1 MTMDQ
6 AVGRPVANPMVLGIA
21 REIAGVA
28 DAWRI
33 PAVRRGTFAGL
44 LILVGSLTP
53 AFLPDVNPFVDV
65 PLLGW
70 LQTVPGRILATA
82 VLMAGVLL
90 MLDSWLRLRPRV
102 GRPQPTRH
110 ILWLWS
116 LPLLLAPPL
125 FSRDAYS
132 YAGQGRIVHIG
143 LDPYRYGPAAIA
155 EQYSQNVDPMWLY
168 TPAPYG
174 PLQLQIQ
181 HLIVDVAGPNHPYA
195 AAVAM
200 RLPALIGVALIAFLL
215 PWIASRFGYDMG
227 LTTWFAVLNPL
238 VVMHLVGGAHNDAL
252 MLGLMV
258 LGIYL
263 AVEKRPW
270 LAAVAI
276 AVAGSVKAPGLVAI
290 LIVAALEARRR
301 KGRVPT
307 VPEAFRELTRVGG
320 ACVAAFLAITIVCG
334 LGLGWLGALGVPGAV
349 RSVLSPVTV
358 VGMGLEN
365 LLTWLQVPNTL
376 DTTVTVDQR
385 IGQVLGI
392 LLCARIAWRL
402 GPVAPL
408 RALAWV
414 VTIIVVTG
422 PVVHPWYLIW
432 AGLFLGVTEG
442 TRFWPSRV
450 MVWVTAGLVVYS
462 TVDSAV
468 RNGALALGVTAALA
482 LAWLALGHDRDLDRE
497 QDPIRVAT
505 LGRWA
510 TLKTWWAI
518 LQTTATTGGPLR
530 REEPLA
536 VEMLHADDRP
546 PAAVRGTRDARRSS
560 AEAVDAATSE
570 SSLTPPS

>member
-1 MTMDQ
+1 MTVDQ
-6 AVGRPVANPMVLGIA
+6 GVARPAANPVTLAVA
-21 REIAGVA
+21 RELTGVA

-33 PAVRRGTFAGL
+33 PAVRRGTLAAL

-53 AFLPDVNPFVDV
+53 AFLPDVNPFTTV
-65 PLLGW
+65 PVLGW
-70 LQTVPGRILATA
+70 LQTVPGRIIATA
-82 VLMAGVLL
+82 LLMGGVLL
-90 MLDSWLRLRPRV
+90 MLDSWLRLRPRA
-102 GRPQPTRH
+102 GRPNPTRH
-110 ILWLWS
+110 VLWLWS

-132 YAGQGRIVHIG
+132 YAGQGRLVHVGI
-143 LDPYRYGPAAIA
+143 DPYRYGPAAIA

-181 HLIVDVAGPNHPYA
+181 HLIVDLAGASHPYA

-200 RLPALIGVALIAFLL
+200 RLPALLGVALIAFLL
-215 PWIASRFGYDMG
+215 PKIASRFGYDVG
-227 LTTWFAVLNPL
+227 LTTWFVVLNPL

-270 LAAVAI
+270 LAAIAI
-276 AVAGSVKAPGLVAI
+276 ALAGAVKAPGLIAI
-290 LIVAALEARRR
+290 LVVAVLEARRR
-301 KGRVPT
+301 HGRVPT
-307 VPEAFRELTRVGG
+307 VVEVLRELTRLGG
-320 ACVAAFLAITIVCG
+320 ACVAAFLVVTVACG
-334 LGLGWLGALGVPGAV
+334 LGLGWLGALGVPGVV

-365 LLTWLQVPNTL
+365 LFTWLQIPGTF
-376 DTTVTVDQR
+376 DTTVTVVQR

-392 LLCARIAWRL
+392 LACARIAWRL

-414 VTIIVVTG
+414 ITIIVLTG

-432 AGLFLGVTEG
+432 AGLLLGVTEA
-442 TRFWPSRV
+442 TRFWPSRI
-450 MVWVTAGLVVYS
+450 MIWVTAGLVVYS
-462 TVDSAV
+462 TVDSAF

-482 LAWLALGHDRDLDRE
+482 LTWIAMGHDRDLDRE

-505 LGRWA
+505 LGRWN
-510 TLKTWWAI
+510 TLKGWWDFV
-518 LQTTATTGGPLR
+518 QGTTTAGGALR
-530 REEPLA
+530 RQ
-536 VEMLHADDRP
+536 P
-546 PAAVRGTRDARRSS
+546 PAAEMLDGIDDWSPEREANPADSGTSTGPRR
-560 AEAVDAATSE
+560 
-570 SSLTPPS
+570 

>member
-1 MTMDQ
+1 VDQ
-6 AVGRPVANPMVLGIA
+6 GVVRPAASPVVVGVA
-21 REIAGVA
+21 REVGGVA

-33 PAVRRGTFAGL
+33 PAVRRGTLAGL

-53 AFLPDVNPFVDV
+53 AFLPDVNPFIDV
-65 PLLGW
+65 PVLGW
-70 LQTVPGRILATA
+70 LQSVPGRILATA
-82 VLMAGVLL
+82 VLMGGVLL
-90 MLDSWLRLRPRV
+90 MLDSWLRLRPRA
-102 GRPQPTRH
+102 GRPKPTRH

-181 HLIVDVAGPNHPYA
+181 HLIVDIAGPNHPYA

-200 RLPALIGVALIAFLL
+200 RLPALLGVALIAFLL
-215 PWIASRFGYDMG
+215 PKIASRFGYDVGM
-227 LTTWFAVLNPL
+227 TTWLAVLNPL
-238 VVMHLVGGAHNDAL
+238 VVMHLLGGAHNDAL

-258 LGIYL
+258 LGVYL

-270 LAAVAI
+270 LAAIAI
-276 AVAGSVKAPGLVAI
+276 ALAGAIKAPGLVAI

-307 VPEAFRELTRVGG
+307 VREVFRELTRVGG
-320 ACVAAFLAITIVCG
+320 GCLAGFFVITALCG
-334 LGLGWLGALGVPGAV
+334 LGFGWLGALGVPSAV

-358 VGMGLEN
+358 VGMGLEHV
-365 LLTWLQVPNTL
+365 LTWLQVPNAL
-376 DTTVTVDQR
+376 DTTVTVVQR

-392 LLCARIAWRL
+392 LLCARVAWRL

-408 RALAWV
+408 RGLAWV
-414 VTIIVVTG
+414 VTIIVLTG

-432 AGLFLGVTEG
+432 AGLFLAVTEG

-450 MVWVTAGLVVYS
+450 MIWVTAGLVVYS
-462 TVDSAV
+462 TVDSAF

-482 LAWLALGHDRDLDRE
+482 LAWIALGHDRDLDRE

-510 TLKTWWAI
+510 TLKSWWAFV
-518 LQTTATTGGPLR
+518 QGGTWAGGPLR
-530 REEPLA
+530 RQPPVAETLDDERWA
-536 VEMLHADDRP
+536 TVTVGASAGAGSGSAAD
-546 PAAVRGTRDARRSS
+546 PAA
-560 AEAVDAATSE
+560 AT
-570 SSLTPPS
+570 LQTPR

>member
-1 MTMDQ
+1 MTVDQ
-6 AVGRPVANPMVLGIA
+6 GIGRPAASPVVLAVA
-21 REIAGVA
+21 REIAGIA

-33 PAVRRGTFAGL
+33 PAVRRGTLAGV

-53 AFLPDVNPFVDV
+53 AFLPDVNPFTDV
-65 PLLGW
+65 PVLGW
-70 LQTVPGRILATA
+70 LQSVPGRIIATA
-82 VLMAGVLL
+82 VLMGGVLL
-90 MLDSWLRLRPRV
+90 LLDSWLRLRPRA
-102 GRPQPTRH
+102 GRPDPTRH

-132 YAGQGRIVHIG
+132 YAGQGRLVHVGI
-143 LDPYRYGPAAIA
+143 DPYRYGPAAIA
-155 EQYSQNVDPMWLY
+155 
-168 TPAPYG
+168 G
-174 PLQLQIQ
+174 PS
-181 HLIVDVAGPNHPYA
+181 HPYA

-200 RLPALIGVALIAFLL
+200 RLPALLGVALIAFLL
-215 PWIASRFGYDMG
+215 PKIARRFGYDVGM
-227 LTTWFAVLNPL
+227 TTWLAVLNPL

-270 LAAVAI
+270 LAAIAI
-276 AVAGSVKAPGLVAI
+276 GLAGAIKAPGLVAI

-301 KGRVPT
+301 HGRVPT
-307 VPEAFRELTRVGG
+307 VPEVFRELTRVGA
-320 ACVAAFLAITIVCG
+320 ACVAAFLAVTVACG

-358 VGMGLEN
+358 VGMGLEHV
-365 LLTWLQVPNTL
+365 LTWLQIPGTF
-376 DTTVTVDQR
+376 DTTVTVVQR
-385 IGQVLGI
+385 IGQVIGI

-414 VTIIVVTG
+414 VTIIVLTG

-442 TRFWPSRV
+442 TRFWPARI

-462 TVDSAV
+462 TVDSAF

-482 LAWLALGHDRDLDRE
+482 LAWIALGHDRDLDRE

-510 TLKTWWAI
+510 TLRAWWAFV
-518 LQTTATTGGPLR
+518 QGRTSAGGALR
-530 REEPLA
+530 RQ
-536 VEMLHADDRP
+536 P
-546 PAAVRGTRDARRSS
+546 PAAEMFDEDRA
-560 AEAVDAATSE
+560 AVDA
-570 SSLTPPS
+570 TPR

>member
-1 MTMDQ
+1 MTVDQ
-6 AVGRPVANPMVLGIA
+6 GVARPAANPVVLGVA
-21 REIAGVA
+21 RELAGVA
-28 DAWRI
+28 EAWRL
-33 PAVRRGTFAGL
+33 PAVRRGTLAGL
-44 LILVGSLTP
+44 LILFGSLTP
-53 AFLPDVNPFVDV
+53 AFLPDVNPFTSV
-65 PLLGW
+65 PVLGW

-82 VLMAGVLL
+82 VLMGGVLL
-90 MLDSWLRLRPRV
+90 MLDSWLRLRPRA
-102 GRPQPTRH
+102 GRPGPTRH
-110 ILWLWS
+110 VLWLWS

-132 YAGQGRIVHIG
+132 YAGQGRLVHVGI
-143 LDPYRYGPAAIA
+143 DPYRYGPAAIA

-181 HLIVDVAGPNHPYA
+181 HLIVDIAGPSNPYA

-200 RLPALIGVALIAFLL
+200 RLPAILGVVLIAFLL
-215 PWIASRFGYDMG
+215 PKIASRFGYDIGM
-227 LTTWFAVLNPL
+227 TTWFVVLNPL
-238 VVMHLVGGAHNDAL
+238 VVMHLIGGAHNDAL

-270 LAAVAI
+270 LAAIAI
-276 AVAGSVKAPGLVAI
+276 AAAGAIKAPGLVAI

-301 KGRVPT
+301 HGRVPT
-307 VPEAFRELTRVGG
+307 VPEVFRELVRIGG
-320 ACVAAFLAITIVCG
+320 ACVAAFLAITVVCG
-334 LGLGWLGALGVPGAV
+334 LGLGWLGALGVPGVV

-358 VGMGLEN
+358 VGMGLEHV
-365 LLTWLQVPNTL
+365 LTWLQVPNAL
-376 DTTVTVDQR
+376 DTTVTVVQR

-392 LLCARIAWRL
+392 LVCARIAWRL
-402 GPVAPL
+402 GPIAPL

-414 VTIIVVTG
+414 VTIIVLTG

-432 AGLFLGVTEG
+432 AGLFLGITEG
-442 TRFWPSRV
+442 TRFWPSRI

-462 TVDSAV
+462 TVDSAF

-482 LAWLALGHDRDLDRE
+482 LAWIALGHDRDLDRE

-510 TLKTWWAI
+510 TVRSWWAFV
-518 LQTTATTGGPLR
+518 QGGATAGGALGRHGAP
-530 REEPLA
+530 A
-536 VEMLHADDRP
+536 AEMLDAEPDS
-546 PAAVRGTRDARRSS
+546 DAR
-560 AEAVDAATSE
+560 ADA
-570 SSLTPPS
+570 PSGSPTLLSGR

>member
-1 MTMDQ
+1 MTVDQ
-6 AVGRPVANPMVLGIA
+6 GVARPAASPVVVGVA
-21 REIAGVA
+21 REVGGVA

-33 PAVRRGTFAGL
+33 PAVRRGTLAGL

-53 AFLPDVNPFVDV
+53 AFLPDVNPFIDV
-65 PLLGW
+65 PVLGW
-70 LQTVPGRILATA
+70 LQSVPGRILATA
-82 VLMAGVLL
+82 VLMGGVLL
-90 MLDSWLRLRPRV
+90 MLDSWLRLRPRA
-102 GRPQPTRH
+102 GRPKPTRH

-181 HLIVDVAGPNHPYA
+181 HLIVDIAGPNHPYA

-200 RLPALIGVALIAFLL
+200 RLPALLGVALIAFLL
-215 PWIASRFGYDMG
+215 PKIASRFGYDVGM
-227 LTTWFAVLNPL
+227 TTWLAVLNPL
-238 VVMHLVGGAHNDAL
+238 VVMHLLGGAHNDAL

-258 LGIYL
+258 LGVYL

-270 LAAVAI
+270 LAAIAI
-276 AVAGSVKAPGLVAI
+276 ALAGAIKAPGLVAI

-307 VPEAFRELTRVGG
+307 VREVFRELTRVGG
-320 ACVAAFLAITIVCG
+320 GCLAGFFVITALCG
-334 LGLGWLGALGVPGAV
+334 LGFGWLGALGVPSAV

-358 VGMGLEN
+358 VGMGLEHV
-365 LLTWLQVPNTL
+365 LTWLQVPNAL
-376 DTTVTVDQR
+376 DTTVTVVQR

-392 LLCARIAWRL
+392 LLCARVAWRL

-408 RALAWV
+408 RGLAWV
-414 VTIIVVTG
+414 VTIIVLTG

-432 AGLFLGVTEG
+432 AGLFLAVTEG

-450 MVWVTAGLVVYS
+450 MIWVTAGLVVYS
-462 TVDSAV
+462 TVDSAF
-468 RNGALALGVTAALA
+468 RNGALALGVTAGLA
-482 LAWLALGHDRDLDRE
+482 LAWIALGHDRDLDRE

-510 TLKTWWAI
+510 TLKSWWAFV
-518 LQTTATTGGPLR
+518 QGGTWAGGPLR
-530 REEPLA
+530 RQPPVAETLDDERWA
-536 VEMLHADDRP
+536 TVTVGASAGAGSGSAAD
-546 PAAVRGTRDARRSS
+546 PAA
-560 AEAVDAATSE
+560 AT
-570 SSLTPPS
+570 LQTPR

>member
-1 MTMDQ
+1 
-6 AVGRPVANPMVLGIA
+6 
-21 REIAGVA
+21 
-28 DAWRI
+28 
-33 PAVRRGTFAGL
+33 
-44 LILVGSLTP
+44 
-53 AFLPDVNPFVDV
+53 
-65 PLLGW
+65 
-70 LQTVPGRILATA
+70 
-82 VLMAGVLL
+82 
-90 MLDSWLRLRPRV
+90 
-102 GRPQPTRH
+102 
-110 ILWLWS
+110 
-116 LPLLLAPPL
+116 
-125 FSRDAYS
+125 
-132 YAGQGRIVHIG
+132 
-143 LDPYRYGPAAIA
+143 
-155 EQYSQNVDPMWLY
+155 
-168 TPAPYG
+168 
-174 PLQLQIQ
+174 
-181 HLIVDVAGPNHPYA
+181 
-195 AAVAM
+195 
-200 RLPALIGVALIAFLL
+200 
-215 PWIASRFGYDMG
+215 
-227 LTTWFAVLNPL
+227 
-238 VVMHLVGGAHNDAL
+238 
-252 MLGLMV
+252 
-258 LGIYL
+258 
-263 AVEKRPW
+263 
-270 LAAVAI
+270 
-276 AVAGSVKAPGLVAI
+276 
-290 LIVAALEARRR
+290 
-301 KGRVPT
+301 
-307 VPEAFRELTRVGG
+307 VPEVFRELTRVGG

-376 DTTVTVDQR
+376 DTTVTVVQR

-462 TVDSAV
+462 TVDSAF

-482 LAWLALGHDRDLDRE
+482 LAWIALGHDRDLDRE

-518 LQTTATTGGPLR
+518 LQTTATAGGPLR

-546 PAAVRGTRDARRSS
+546 PAAVRGTRDARRST

-570 SSLTPPS
+570 SRLTPPS

>member
-1 MTMDQ
+1 MT
-6 AVGRPVANPMVLGIA
+6 VGQGVARPAANPVVLGVA
-21 REIAGVA
+21 REMAGVA

-33 PAVRRGTFAGL
+33 PAVRRGTLAGL
-44 LILVGSLTP
+44 LILFGSLTP
-53 AFLPDVNPFVDV
+53 AFLPDVNPFTSV
-65 PLLGW
+65 PVLGW

-82 VLMAGVLL
+82 VLMGGVLL
-90 MLDSWLRLRPRV
+90 MLDSWLRLRPRA
-102 GRPQPTRH
+102 GRPGPTRH
-110 ILWLWS
+110 VLWLWS

-132 YAGQGRIVHIG
+132 YAGQGRLVHVGI
-143 LDPYRYGPAAIA
+143 DPYRYGPAAIA

-181 HLIVDVAGPNHPYA
+181 HLIVDIAGPSNPYA

-200 RLPALIGVALIAFLL
+200 RLPALLGVALIAFLL
-215 PWIASRFGYDMG
+215 PKIAHRFGYDIGM
-227 LTTWFAVLNPL
+227 TTWFVVLNPL

-270 LAAVAI
+270 LAAIAI
-276 AVAGSVKAPGLVAI
+276 AVAGAIKAPGLVAI

-301 KGRVPT
+301 HGRVPT
-307 VPEAFRELTRVGG
+307 VPEVFRELVRIGG
-320 ACVAAFLAITIVCG
+320 ACVAAFLVITVVCG
-334 LGLGWLGALGVPGAV
+334 LGLGWLGALGVPGVV

-358 VGMGLEN
+358 VGMGLEHV
-365 LLTWLQVPNTL
+365 LTWLQVPNAL
-376 DTTVTVDQR
+376 DTTVTVVQR
-385 IGQVLGI
+385 IGQILGI
-392 LLCARIAWRL
+392 LVCARIAWRL
-402 GPVAPL
+402 GPIAPL

-414 VTIIVVTG
+414 VTVIVLTG

-442 TRFWPSRV
+442 TRFWPSRI

-462 TVDSAV
+462 TVDSAF

-482 LAWLALGHDRDLDRE
+482 LAWIALGHDRDLDRE
-497 QDPIRVAT
+497 KDPIRVAT

-510 TLKTWWAI
+510 TVKSWWAFV
-518 LQTTATTGGPLR
+518 QGGAIAGGALGR
-530 REEPLA
+530 RGAPA
-536 VEMLHADDRP
+536 AEMLDAEPDLEGDPGARAD
-546 PAAVRGTRDARRSS
+546 ASSGSATLLSRR
-560 AEAVDAATSE
+560 
-570 SSLTPPS
+570 

>member
-1 MTMDQ
+1 MTVDQ
-6 AVGRPVANPMVLGIA
+6 GVARSAASPAVLAVA
-21 REIAGVA
+21 RELAGVA

-44 LILVGSLTP
+44 MILVGSLTP
-53 AFLPDVNPFVDV
+53 AFLPDVNPFTSV
-65 PLLGW
+65 PVLGW
-70 LQTVPGRILATA
+70 LQTTPGRIIATA
-82 VLMAGVLL
+82 VLMGGVLL
-90 MLDSWLRLRPRV
+90 MLDSWLRLRPRA
-102 GRPQPTRH
+102 GRPKPTRH

-132 YAGQGRIVHIG
+132 YAGQGRLVHVGI
-143 LDPYRYGPAAIA
+143 DPYRYGPAAIA

-181 HLIVDVAGPNHPYA
+181 HLIVDIAGPSNPYA

-200 RLPALIGVALIAFLL
+200 RLPALLGVALIAFLL
-215 PWIASRFGYDMG
+215 PKIASRFGYDVGM
-227 LTTWFAVLNPL
+227 TTWFVVLNPL

-263 AVEKRPW
+263 AVEKRTW
-270 LAAVAI
+270 LAAIAI
-276 AVAGSVKAPGLVAI
+276 GMAGAIKAPGLVAI

-301 KGRVPT
+301 YGRVPT
-307 VPEAFRELTRVGG
+307 VPEVLRDLIRVGG
-320 ACVAAFLAITIVCG
+320 ACVAAFLAITVACG

-358 VGMGLEN
+358 VGMGLEHV
-365 LLTWLQVPNTL
+365 LIWLQVPNAL
-376 DTTVTVDQR
+376 DTTVTVVQR
-385 IGQVLGI
+385 IGQVVGI
-392 LLCARIAWRL
+392 LVCARIAWRL

-414 VTIIVVTG
+414 VTIIVLTG

-432 AGLFLGVTEG
+432 AGLFLGITEG
-442 TRFWPSRV
+442 TRFWASRV

-462 TVDSAV
+462 TVDSAF
-468 RNGALALGVTAALA
+468 RNGALALGVTSALA
-482 LAWLALGHDRDLDRE
+482 LAWIAMGHDRDLDRE

-505 LGRWA
+505 LGRWS
-510 TLKTWWAI
+510 TLMTWWAF
-518 LQTTATTGGPLR
+518 LQGTSTGGGALRRQAPTAELFDDVVPREPAAEPATTSVSPR
-530 REEPLA
+530 
-536 VEMLHADDRP
+536 
-546 PAAVRGTRDARRSS
+546 
-560 AEAVDAATSE
+560 
-570 SSLTPPS
+570 

>member
-1 MTMDQ
+1 MTVDQ
-6 AVGRPVANPMVLGIA
+6 GVVRPAASPVVVGVA
-21 REIAGVA
+21 REVGGVA

-33 PAVRRGTFAGL
+33 PAVRRGTLAGL

-53 AFLPDVNPFVDV
+53 AFLPDVNPFIDV
-65 PLLGW
+65 PVLGW
-70 LQTVPGRILATA
+70 LQSVPGRILATA
-82 VLMAGVLL
+82 VLMGGVLL
-90 MLDSWLRLRPRV
+90 MLDSWLRLRPRA
-102 GRPQPTRH
+102 GRPKPTRH

-181 HLIVDVAGPNHPYA
+181 HLIVDIAGPNHPYA

-200 RLPALIGVALIAFLL
+200 RLPALLGVALIAFLL
-215 PWIASRFGYDMG
+215 PKIASRFGYDVGM
-227 LTTWFAVLNPL
+227 TTWLAVLNPL
-238 VVMHLVGGAHNDAL
+238 VVMHLLGGAHNDAL

-258 LGIYL
+258 LGVYL

-270 LAAVAI
+270 LAAIAI
-276 AVAGSVKAPGLVAI
+276 ALAGAIKAPGLVAI

-307 VPEAFRELTRVGG
+307 VREVFRELTRVGG
-320 ACVAAFLAITIVCG
+320 GCLAGFFVITALCG
-334 LGLGWLGALGVPGAV
+334 LGFGWLGALGVPSAV

-358 VGMGLEN
+358 VGMGLEHV
-365 LLTWLQVPNTL
+365 LTWLQVPNAL
-376 DTTVTVDQR
+376 DTTVTVVQR

-392 LLCARIAWRL
+392 LLCARVAWRL

-408 RALAWV
+408 RGLAWV
-414 VTIIVVTG
+414 VTIIVLTG

-432 AGLFLGVTEG
+432 AGLFLAVTEG

-450 MVWVTAGLVVYS
+450 MIWVTAGLVVYS
-462 TVDSAV
+462 TVDSAF

-482 LAWLALGHDRDLDRE
+482 LAWIALGHDRDLDRE

-510 TLKTWWAI
+510 PLKSWWAFV
-518 LQTTATTGGPLR
+518 QGGTWAGGPLR
-530 REEPLA
+530 RQPPVAETLDDERWA
-536 VEMLHADDRP
+536 TATVGASAGAGSGSAAD
-546 PAAVRGTRDARRSS
+546 PAA
-560 AEAVDAATSE
+560 AT
-570 SSLTPPS
+570 LQTPR

>member
-1 MTMDQ
+1 MTVDQ
-6 AVGRPVANPMVLGIA
+6 GLVRPAANPVLLA
-21 REIAGVA
+21 VSREIGGVG

-33 PAVRRGTFAGL
+33 PAVRRGTLAGL
-44 LILVGSLTP
+44 LIFVGSLTP
-53 AFLPDVNPFVDV
+53 AFLPDVNPFTDV
-65 PLLGW
+65 PVVGW

-82 VLMAGVLL
+82 VLMGGVLL
-90 MLDSWLRLRPRV
+90 MLDSWLRLRPRA
-102 GRPQPTRH
+102 GRATPTRH
-110 ILWLWS
+110 VLWLWS

-132 YAGQGRIVHIG
+132 YAGQGRLVHVGI
-143 LDPYRYGPAAIA
+143 DPYRYGPAAIA

-181 HLIVDVAGPNHPYA
+181 HLIVDIAGPSHPYA

-200 RLPALIGVALIAFLL
+200 RLPALLGVALIAFLL
-215 PWIASRFGYDMG
+215 PKIARRFGYDAG
-227 LTTWFAVLNPL
+227 LTTWFVVLNPL

-270 LAAVAI
+270 LAAIAI
-276 AVAGSVKAPGLVAI
+276 ALAGAIKAPGLIAI
-290 LIVAALEARRR
+290 LVVAVLEARRR
-301 KGRVPT
+301 HGRVPT
-307 VPEAFRELTRVGG
+307 VVEVLRELTRLGG
-320 ACVAAFLAITIVCG
+320 ACVAAFLVVTVACG
-334 LGLGWLGALGVPGAV
+334 LGLGWIGALGVPGVV

-365 LLTWLQVPNTL
+365 LFTWLQIPGTF
-376 DTTVTVDQR
+376 DTTVTVVQR
-385 IGQVLGI
+385 IGQVAGI

-414 VTIIVVTG
+414 VTIIVLTG

-442 TRFWPSRV
+442 TRFWPGRI
-450 MVWVTAGLVVYS
+450 MIWVTAGLVVYS
-462 TVDSAV
+462 TVDSAF

-482 LAWLALGHDRDLDRE
+482 LTWIAMGHDRDLDRE

-505 LGRWA
+505 LGRWH
-510 TLKTWWAI
+510 TLKDWWAFA
-518 LQTTATTGGPLR
+518 QGTTTAGGALR
-530 REEPLA
+530 R
-536 VEMLHADDRP
+536 RP
-546 PAAVRGTRDARRSS
+546 PAAEMLDDDDDPDDWSDEQARPVDNGSRSTI
-560 AEAVDAATSE
+560 A
-570 SSLTPPS
+570 PRR

>member
-1 MTMDQ
+1 
-6 AVGRPVANPMVLGIA
+6 
-21 REIAGVA
+21 
-28 DAWRI
+28 
-33 PAVRRGTFAGL
+33 
-44 LILVGSLTP
+44 
-53 AFLPDVNPFVDV
+53 
-65 PLLGW
+65 
-70 LQTVPGRILATA
+70 VPGRILATA

-90 MLDSWLRLRPRV
+90 MLDSWLRLRPRA

-181 HLIVDVAGPNHPYA
+181 HLIVDIAGPNHPYA

-200 RLPALIGVALIAFLL
+200 RLPALVGVALIAFLL
-215 PWIASRFGYDMG
+215 PRIASRFGYDVG

-263 AVEKRPW
+263 AIEKRPW

-276 AVAGSVKAPGLVAI
+276 AVAGAVKAPGLVAI
-290 LIVAALEARRR
+290 LLVAALEARRR
-301 KGRVPT
+301 RGRVPT
-307 VPEAFRELTRVGG
+307 VPEVFREVTRIGG
-320 ACVAAFLAITIVCG
+320 ACVAAFLAITIACG
-334 LGLGWLGALGVPGAV
+334 LGLGWLGALGVPGVV
-349 RSVLSPVTV
+349 RSVLSPVTCR
-358 VGMGLEN
+358 GHGPGEPPGLAPGAQTP
-365 LLTWLQVPNTL
+365 LTPRSRWSR
-376 DTTVTVDQR
+376 R

-408 RALAWV
+408 RRPRL
-414 VTIIVVTG
+414 G
-422 PVVHPWYLIW
+422 RDDHRGDRSGRPPVVSHLGRPVP
-432 AGLFLGVTEG
+432 GVTEG
-442 TRFWPSRV
+442 TRFWASRV

-462 TVDSAV
+462 TVDSAF

-482 LAWLALGHDRDLDRE
+482 LAWIALGHDRDLDRE
-497 QDPIRVAT
+497 QDPIRVAA

-510 TLKTWWAI
+510 TLNAWWAF
-518 LQTTATTGGPLR
+518 LQTAATTGGPLR
-530 REEPLA
+530 RREPPVAEWLD
-536 VEMLHADDRP
+536 ADDRP
-546 PAAVRGTRDARRSS
+546 PAAVLGSRDARRSA
-560 AEAVDAATSE
+560 AEAVDAGGHR
-570 SSLTPPS
+570 

>member
-1 MTMDQ
+1 VML
-6 AVGRPVANPMVLGIA
+6 AIA
-21 REIAGVA
+21 RELAGVA
-28 DAWRI
+28 DAWRT
-33 PAVRRGTFAGL
+33 PAVRRGTLAGL

-53 AFLPDVNPFVDV
+53 AFLPDVNPFNSV
-65 PLLGW
+65 PVLGW

-82 VLMAGVLL
+82 VLMGGVLL
-90 MLDSWLRLRPRV
+90 LLDSWLRLRPRA
-102 GRPQPTRH
+102 GRPTPTRH
-110 ILWLWS
+110 VLWLWA

-174 PLQLQIQ
+174 PLQLQTQ
-181 HLIVDVAGPNHPYA
+181 HLIVDLAGSSHPYA

-200 RLPALIGVALIAFLL
+200 RLPALLGVALIAYFL
-215 PWIASRFGYDMG
+215 PKIASRFGYDIG
-227 LTTWFAVLNPL
+227 LTTWFVVLNPL

-276 AVAGSVKAPGLVAI
+276 ALAGAIKAPGLIAI
-290 LIVAALEARRR
+290 LVVAVLEARRR
-301 KGRVPT
+301 HGRVPT
-307 VPEAFRELTRVGG
+307 VVEVLRELTRLGG
-320 ACVAAFLAITIVCG
+320 ACVAAFLVVTAACG
-334 LGLGWLGALGVPGAV
+334 LGLGWIGALGVPGVV

-365 LLTWLQVPNTL
+365 LFAWLQIPGTF
-376 DTTVTVDQR
+376 DTTVTVVQR

-392 LLCARIAWRL
+392 LVCARIAWRL

-414 VTIIVVTG
+414 VTIIVLTG

-432 AGLFLGVTEG
+432 AGLFLGVTEA
-442 TRFWPSRV
+442 TRFWPSRI
-450 MVWVTAGLVVYS
+450 MIWVTAGLVVYS
-462 TVDSAV
+462 TVDSAF

-482 LAWLALGHDRDLDRE
+482 LTWVAMGHDRDLDRE

-505 LGRWA
+505 LGRWN
-510 TLKTWWAI
+510 TLKGWWDFV
-518 LQTTATTGGPLR
+518 QGTTTAGGALR
-530 REEPLA
+530 RQ
-536 VEMLHADDRP
+536 P
-546 PAAVRGTRDARRSS
+546 PAAEMLDDLPDRPLPRR
-560 AEAVDAATSE
+560 
-570 SSLTPPS
+570 